1 MRLTRLPK
9 ATKIVLYKSCSVQ
22 NTTKEDMNEFMQKY
36 LLATTKNVLF
46 QMVFVPIK
54 FFFKEHKS
62 SNNDNNNNNGYDKNS
77 QERFEWELCCYT
89 CSRQHNGLEIIW
101 ELFCKLLCYLHHRR
115 ISCRISDLLYCY
127 DFIIE
132 TSMQIFKIQC
142 DLIIA

>member
-36 LLATTKNVLF
+36 LFLRQQKMSFSSLF
-46 QMVFVPIK
+46 LCLIK
-54 FFFKEHKS
+54 FFFIEHKS

-115 ISCRISDLLYCY
+115 ILSRISDLSYCY

-132 TSMQIFKIQC
+132 TSIEMLK
-142 DLIIA
+142 A